1 MNLIFR
7 LFCIYSVTAIN
18 YSRHMSYLSTPC
30 YKVSTCS
37 DQQEMEAQIV
47 AAFDDVKQ
55 NIERQRSKM
64 KSAGVLS
71 EN

>member
-1 MNLIFR
+1 
-7 LFCIYSVTAIN
+7 
-18 YSRHMSYLSTPC
+18 
-30 YKVSTCS
+30 
-37 DQQEMEAQIV
+37 MEAQIV

>member
-1 MNLIFR
+1 
-7 LFCIYSVTAIN
+7 
-18 YSRHMSYLSTPC
+18 MSHLSTPC